1 MERKTTRARFLQ
13 ETLRLFYEKGYKATT
28 MRDIA
33 RALNIEAATIYNYVD
48 SKQAL
53 LDGFLFEI
61 ANKFLSG
68 ITDIEAS
75 SYSPVDKIKALV
87 RLNVR
92 LTTEHPHKVGLLVG
106 EWKHLEEV
114 RQAEFLEN
122 RQQYESKFSGII
134 KAGIAAGEIRDMDE
148 EVAMHAILSS
158 IRWLF
163 SWYTPEKQ
171 ALNPIELEK
180 QLVDFILRGIQAT

>member
-1 MERKTTRARFLQ
+1 MERKTTRAQFLQ
-13 ETLRLFYEKGYKATT
+13 ETLKLFYEKGYKATT

-61 ANKFLSG
+61 ANKFLDG

-92 LTTEHPHKVGLLVG
+92 LTSEHPYEVGLLVG
-106 EWKHLEEV
+106 EWKHLEAE
-114 RQAEFLEN
+114 RQAEFLQN
-122 RQQYESKFSGII
+122 RQQYESKFREII
-134 KAGIAAGEIRDMDE
+134 KTGIAAGEIRNMDE
-148 EVAMHAILSS
+148 EVALYAILSS

-163 SWYTPEKQ
+163 NWYTPEKQ